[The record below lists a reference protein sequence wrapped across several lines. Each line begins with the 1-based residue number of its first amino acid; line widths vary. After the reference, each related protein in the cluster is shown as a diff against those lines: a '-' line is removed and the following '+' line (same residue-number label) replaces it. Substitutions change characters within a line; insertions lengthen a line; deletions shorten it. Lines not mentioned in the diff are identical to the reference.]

1 MKKALI
7 FTLYGLLAL
16 SIVFA
21 VLAFT
26 LPDYGGVGIILTWTY
41 ILAAIAVLSVIVFPL
56 LNIAQNPKAAM
67 RSLIGVGIVIVV
79 VGVAFAL
86 SSADPIELS
95 DKTVADNAFDLRLTD
110 AGLYTTYFAMVAAI
124 VVTIYGEIRNSL
136 K

>member
-7 FTLYGLLAL
+7 FTLYGLLAISL
-16 SIVFA
+16 VFA

-26 LPDYGGVGIILTWTY
+26 LPDNGGVGIILTWTY
-41 ILAAIAVLSVIVFPL
+41 ILAAIAVLAVIVFPL

-67 RSLIGVGIVIVV
+67 RSLMGIGIVIVV

-86 SSADPIELS
+86 SSADPIMLS
-95 DKTVADNAFDLRLTD
+95 NKEIEDNAFDLRLTD
-110 AGLYTTYFAMVAAI
+110 AGLYTTYFAMIAAI